1 MFEPHIFHWESSE
14 AFLSQMTEESR
25 DFVSLSSGLDPCYG
39 DVGTERSGLA
49 TETEPVKKLLSLFKD
64 EFDLTPAFA
73 NSYPDYI
80 HPLEVRKRSSAL
92 DLEGEWW
99 KSHLGKSGPYFL
111 NFRGADIPEEFQS
124 QVDILSFHR
133 FQISS

>member
-1 MFEPHIFHWESSE
+1 
-14 AFLSQMTEESR
+14 MTQEYG
-25 DFVSLSSGLDPCYG
+25 DFVPLSPRLDPG
-39 DVGTERSGLA
+39 NRDVGTERPGLA
-49 TETEPVKKLLSLFKD
+49 TETEPVKKVLSLFKD

-99 KSHLGKSGPYFL
+99 KSHLRKSGLYFL